1 VKWEV
6 VCRDKKKGGLG
17 VRDLE
22 VVNLSLLLKWR
33 WRLLNREDF
42 GLWKDVLVAKYGIHI
57 VNNVNLSLDPIPDF
71 ASLWWKDLCG
81 IDEWGDS
88 PNWLEEVVERRIG
101 NGRLTRFWKDVWI
114 GNTPLC
120 VKFPRLFSLSLQK
133 EVMVGDLLKVDEE
146 RRWWALTWRRHLF
159 QWEEERVNLL
169 LASLENVLLTV
180 DEDDWEWS
188 LNPGDGFSVK
198 SAYDALV
205 GIKDVVTLSD
215 YELKIFS
222 NIWESP
228 APSKVVA
235 FSWKLLYDRL
245 PTKDNLLRR
254 GVLPFGSGENC
265 VWCGFSPETSNHL
278 FLHCSMAHKVW
289 YDIFKW
295 LGVVIV
301 MPSNI
306 FSLFDC
312 VSGMARNAKLRK
324 GFRLVW
330 HTVVWSLWGARND
343 DIFNGVKK
351 DY

>member
-1 VKWEV
+1 L
-6 VCRDKKKGGLG
+6 DPHGGLG

-22 VVNLSLLLKWR
+22 VVNISLLLKWR
-33 WRLLNREDF
+33 WRLLNREHF

-81 IDEWGDS
+81 IDEWGVS
-88 PNWLEEVVERRIG
+88 TNWLEEVVERRIG

-133 EVMVGDLLKVDEE
+133 EVMVGDLLKVEEE

-235 FSWKLLYDRL
+235 FS
-245 PTKDNLLRR
+245 
-254 GVLPFGSGENC
+254 
-265 VWCGFSPETSNHL
+265 
-278 FLHCSMAHKVW
+278 
-289 YDIFKW
+289 
-295 LGVVIV
+295 
-301 MPSNI
+301 
-306 FSLFDC
+306 
-312 VSGMARNAKLRK
+312 
-324 GFRLVW
+324 
-330 HTVVWSLWGARND
+330 
-343 DIFNGVKK
+343 
-351 DY
+351 